1 MYRSLRGHEKGHEK
15 GHKKG
20 PSCEGLT
27 WDDCQENARSCAW
40 DPIDN
45 ECKTI
50 RLGEYKI
57 RNDRKPTREASKD
70 DHMIGRMVSNELK
83 KKLSNLE
90 TRRRTRNDP
99 LYDITRVAYTK
110 MREEIGKEAYKKR
123 RKLQKDFMNENDTDL
138 NEVRE
143 DEQDDTGEGDR
154 DEYSAG
160 QYDEDEDDK
169 DDDYD
174 SSEYDEESTGINSS
188 DLNSLEDD
196 YEELTNSSGLN
207 FLEDYYGS
215 SEYDDERLQKVHGTG
230 DKIIVDDTSLDTT
243 FVLSGLKRC
252 NIDATELTSIG
263 EGHYGTVYKDEKN
276 DVYKMIY
283 NTNDCNSSVTEMK
296 LQGIIYNAFEN
307 LATISAKG
315 LTSKERRILSHV
327 TTFVRIARPK
337 CAYNGS
343 VNVGGRKFKCFF
355 VMDLL
360 HGISLRQLQHL
371 DPRATSNIV
380 EEVQVHPLQ
389 TSLFGLIGCQKDK
402 PVSELNGVRGYYA
415 STVITKA
422 LLKNYMNTTDLENVI
437 KFVYLW
443 IVFKCDII
451 PYDIEITLGYDQNDH
466 LNINVLDFGMA
477 SVNTDKLGLDRIIR
491 ALDSEYVTM
500 FGYEKVNTQTTMIIE
515 MCANISKRE
524 MTFPTDLFML
534 HPTIASGAVPAWAD
548 ETIFLRMQ
556 ELMER
561 QPTEAEYNEN
571 KDFI

>member
-1 MYRSLRGHEKGHEK
+1 
-15 GHKKG
+15 
-20 PSCEGLT
+20 
-27 WDDCQENARSCAW
+27 
-40 DPIDN
+40 
-45 ECKTI
+45 
-50 RLGEYKI
+50 
-57 RNDRKPTREASKD
+57 
-70 DHMIGRMVSNELK
+70 MIGRMVSHELK
-83 KKLSNLE
+83 KKLSNLQ
-90 TRRRTRNDP
+90 TRRGTRNDP
-99 LYDITRVAYTK
+99 LYDITRAAYTN
-110 MREEIGKEAYKKR
+110 MREEMGKEAYKKR
-123 RKLQKDFMNENDTDL
+123 RRLQKNFMNENDTDL

-143 DEQDDTGEGDR
+143 DVQDDTVEDYR
-154 DEYSAG
+154 EEYRADEY
-160 QYDEDEDDK
+160 D
-169 DDDYD
+169 
-174 SSEYDEESTGINSS
+174 ESTGINSS
-188 DLNSLEDD
+188 DLDSFEDD
-196 YEELTNSSGLN
+196 YDELINSPNL
-207 FLEDYYGS
+207 FEDYYGS
-215 SEYDDERLQKVHGTG
+215 SEYDDEMLQKAYKG
-230 DKIIVDDTSLDTT
+230 DKIIGEDDDTSLDTT
-243 FVLSGLKRC
+243 SVLSGIKKC

-283 NTNDCNSSVTEMK
+283 NTNDCNSSFAEMK
-296 LQGIIYNAFEN
+296 LQGIIYKAFTD
-307 LATISAKG
+307 LSTISTKG
-315 LTSKERRILSHV
+315 LSAKERRILSHV

-360 HGISLRQLQHL
+360 HGVSLRQLRRL
-371 DPRATSNIV
+371 DPRATSNVV

-389 TSLFGLIGCQKDK
+389 TSLFGLIGSKKDK

-415 STVITKA
+415 STAITQV
-422 LLKNYMNTTDLENVI
+422 LLKDYMNTTDLENVI

-466 LNINVLDFGMA
+466 LNINVLDFGMV
-477 SVNTDKLGLDRIIR
+477 SINTDKLGLDRIIR

-524 MTFPTDLFML
+524 MAFPTDLFML

-571 KDFI
+571 KEFI